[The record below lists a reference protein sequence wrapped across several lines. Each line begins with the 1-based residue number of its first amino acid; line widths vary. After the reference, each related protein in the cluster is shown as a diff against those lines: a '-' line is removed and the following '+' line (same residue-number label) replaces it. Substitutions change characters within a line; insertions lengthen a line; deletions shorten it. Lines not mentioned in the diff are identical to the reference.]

1 VYEKFE
7 FISDNSDEKAKP
19 NLLSIE
25 KIGLAEVSL
34 AKQRF
39 REKTGS
45 QFGIQPV
52 QERPIILPKNSYIYV
67 YIWYLIASNPRKT
80 GCLLYTSLYRLNA
93 KLSSGLGV
101 RTFLWTS

>member
-7 FISDNSDEKAKP
+7 FIGDNSDEKAKP

-39 REKTGS
+39 R
-45 QFGIQPV
+45 
-52 QERPIILPKNSYIYV
+52 
-67 YIWYLIASNPRKT
+67 
-80 GCLLYTSLYRLNA
+80 
-93 KLSSGLGV
+93 
-101 RTFLWTS
+101 